1 MISMLSKN
9 QSFQRMG
16 FIQTI
21 GNIQSTGNIQR
32 IKTFN
37 LFEKNYSQLNQNNN
51 LIKINVNLT
60 NGNLLKVQGQIGD
73 SLIDILNNQKNKDN
87 IELNKHV
94 SCHCKGKM
102 NCLSCH
108 IYLDEKNIVFSDV
121 AYENDIDNE
130 ILNSLPNKM
139 DNSKLGCKLRLESYH
154 NDMHIFI
161 P

>member
-9 QSFQRMG
+9 QIFKG
-16 FIQTI
+16 I
-21 GNIQSTGNIQR
+21 GSIQR

-37 LFEKNYSQLNQNNN
+37 LFEKNFSLLNQNND

-60 NGNLLKVQGQIGD
+60 NGNLLKVQGKLGD
-73 SLIDILNNQKNKDN
+73 SLIDILNNQKNTDN

-94 SCHCKGKM
+94 SCDCKGKI

-108 IYLDEKNIVFSDV
+108 IYLDEKNIVS
-121 AYENDIDNE
+121 NDIPCEKENE
-130 ILNSLPNKM
+130 ILDSLPNKM
-139 DNSKLGCKLRLESYH
+139 NNSKLGCKLRLESYH

-161 P
+161 PS